1 MACVAIRRKVFELL
15 GGLCTE
21 FPGAYN
27 DVDFG
32 NKLNLYGYRMIWT
45 PHVEV
50 FHFESLTRDPEVS
63 EPETLRIEDRWRSVV
78 LSEDEYLPDFESG
91 LADIN

>member
-1 MACVAIRRKVFELL
+1 
-15 GGLCTE
+15 
-21 FPGAYN
+21 
-27 DVDFG
+27 
-32 NKLNLYGYRMIWT
+32 MIWT

-78 LSEDEYLPDFESG
+78 LSEDEYLPDFDSG